1 MIKVESMDDLLYWYK
16 AKIHRVIDGDTVVF
30 SDIDLG
36 FSVALTGKHGRLLGI
51 NAPEIH
57 SKDAET
63 RLKAMAS
70 RDYLLSRLTGQEVYL
85 RSRSIDSFGRILC
98 DIYLNDE
105 HINESI
111 KANGFAVE
119 FMVKSN

>member
-1 MIKVESMDDLLYWYK
+1 MIKVENMDDLLYWYK
-16 AKIHRVIDGDTVVF
+16 AKIQRVIDGDTVVF

-36 FSVALTGKHGRLLGI
+36 FSIKVVEKHGRLLGI

-70 RDYLLSRLTGQEVYL
+70 RDYLVSRLTGQEVYL
-85 RSRSIDSFGRILC
+85 RSRSVDNFGRILC
-98 DIYLNDE
+98 DVYLKDE

>member
-1 MIKVESMDDLLYWYK
+1 MIKVENMEDLLYWYK

-51 NAPEIH
+51 NAPELH
-57 SKDAET
+57 SKDDET
-63 RLKAMAS
+63 RLKAVES
-70 RDYLLSRLTGQEVYL
+70 RDYLISRLTGEEVYL

-105 HINESI
+105 HINETI
-111 KANGFAVE
+111 KVNGYAVE
-119 FMVKSN
+119 FMVKNN